1 MTAASCKT
9 VCKNGNLPFFFV
21 RFNPLVSS
29 HHNKTLHV
37 ALCDINGLTASISN
51 FNQTHEGFM
60 LEQQHT
66 MDTRHVD
73 SLGLFATGEPGDFRI
88 ELDGIIACRRSEM
101 WNHLKKGEQQSPHA
115 NGSGALH

>member
-1 MTAASCKT
+1 MDRRAVPVGLSAPEEAAAGEWGQLT
-9 VCKNGNLPFFFV
+9 LPF
-21 RFNPLVSS
+21 
-29 HHNKTLHV
+29 
-37 ALCDINGLTASISN
+37 SN

-101 WNHLKKGEQQSPHA
+101 WNHLKKGGEQQSPHA